1 MLIFTLDELL
11 PFPLTNRQFLSDRG
25 NVLHHP
31 FSDHFFAFDS
41 KVVFYATS
49 ALLRFEAIVR
59 VLAVELEEEGENS
72 VKVTEKRRR
81 RWHIRW
87 GMQDGDDTA

>member
-1 MLIFTLDELL
+1 MAVIFTLDELL

-59 VLAVELEEEGENS
+59 VLAVELEEEGGKFSESNGE
-72 VKVTEKRRR
+72 EKTKMAHSMGDA
-81 RWHIRW
+81 RW
-87 GMQDGDDTA
+87 